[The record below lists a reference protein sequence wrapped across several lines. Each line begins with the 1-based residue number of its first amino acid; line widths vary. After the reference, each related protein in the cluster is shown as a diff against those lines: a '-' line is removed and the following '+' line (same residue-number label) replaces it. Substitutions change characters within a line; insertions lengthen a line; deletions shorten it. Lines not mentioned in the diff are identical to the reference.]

1 MSTQPEYFS
10 NEDHI
15 YWMQFRQGDAAALG
29 ALAQKYYSTLFHY
42 ATRFSK
48 ESAFI
53 EDCIQDVLL
62 RLWDRRMYLRET
74 PSVKFYLL
82 KALRHQ
88 LVKSLQKKSLEN
100 YSLDEEQINNN
111 EESLE
116 SQIISQED
124 WQLTSLLLQTHIS
137 GLSKRQQEALYL
149 RYYENLS
156 YEEIGQMMGIAPQSV
171 ANLLQYSL
179 KKLRDCWPIMLWAT
193 FCYLI
198 EF

>member
-1 MSTQPEYFS
+1 MSKNHLASDDDQL
-10 NEDHI
+10 
-15 YWMQFRQGDAAALG
+15 YWEQFRQGDAHALG
-29 ALAQKYYSTLFHY
+29 ALAKEYYPTLFHY

-48 ESAFI
+48 DTAWI
-53 EDCIQDVLL
+53 EDCIQDVFL
-62 RLWDRRMYLRET
+62 RLWDRRLHIHET

-88 LVKSLQKKSLEN
+88 LFKSLQKEPLMQEIG
-100 YSLDEEQINNN
+100 EEVASA
-111 EESLE
+111 EESVE
-116 SQIISQED
+116 YQIIFRESWNFTALQ
-124 WQLTSLLLQTHIS
+124 LQTQIA

-179 KKLRDCWPIMLWAT
+179 KKLRECWPAMFWLLLQISRV
-193 FCYLI
+193 
-198 EF
+198 